1 MQTTRITQQDLA
13 GSVVSVPPVAR
24 NADLSLN
31 EGENRKIV
39 EHLEAGGVSTLLYGG
54 NALLYHVAPSQ
65 YGELLAMLEEIV
77 SADSL
82 VIPSVGSSYG
92 MMMDQAK
99 VICQSAFPTA
109 MVLPQPNVV
118 TYEGV
123 ERAIGDFVQAAGK
136 PAVVYI
142 KQLGYIEVEH
152 VKRLVEDGSVSW
164 IKYAIVRDDPAED
177 EYLRRLK
184 DAVGTEMIVSGI
196 GEQPAL
202 PHMQKYG
209 VTAFTSG
216 CVCIAPALSMH
227 MLRLIQSGD
236 FDAADQVREIFK
248 PLEDLRNGINPVRVL
263 HSAVAGAGV
272 AETGPLLPMMSP
284 VDEAQAEE
292 IARVASTLLEAEM
305 KFREES
311 TAG

>member
-1 MQTTRITQQDLA
+1 MQTSPITQQDLA
-13 GSVVSVPPVAR
+13 RSVVSVPPLAR
-24 NADLSLN
+24 NDDLSLN
-31 EGENRKIV
+31 EEENRKIV
-39 EHLEAGGVSTLLYGG
+39 QHLEAGGISTFLYGG

-65 YGELLAMLEEIV
+65 YGELLSMLEGV
-77 SADSL
+77 VADNSL

-92 MMMDQAK
+92 MMMDQAR
-99 VICQSAFPTA
+99 VIRDTSFPTA

-118 TYEGV
+118 TYTGV
-123 ERAIGDFVQAAGK
+123 ERAIGDYVQAAGK

-152 VKRLVEDGSVSW
+152 VKRLVENGAVSW

-177 EYLRRLK
+177 EYLQRLK
-184 DAVGTEMIVSGI
+184 DAIGTDMIVSGI

-202 PHMQKYG
+202 PHMEKFD

-216 CVCIAPALSMH
+216 CVCIAPALSMR
-227 MLRLIQSGD
+227 MLKLIQLGE
-236 FDAADQVREIFK
+236 FAAASQIREVFK

-263 HSAVAGAGV
+263 HAAVAGAGI

-284 VDEAQAEE
+284 VNESQRVE
-292 IARVASTLLEAEM
+292 IAEVAKTLLKAEM
-305 KFREES
+305 ELRAEL
-311 TAG
+311 T

>member
-1 MQTTRITQQDLA
+1 MQTSPITQQDLA
-13 GSVVSVPPVAR
+13 RSVVSVPPLAR
-24 NADLSLN
+24 NDDLSLN
-31 EGENRKIV
+31 EEENRKIV
-39 EHLEAGGVSTLLYGG
+39 QHLEAGGISTFLYGG

-65 YGELLAMLEEIV
+65 YGELLSMLEGV
-77 SADSL
+77 VADNSL

-92 MMMDQAK
+92 MMMDQAR
-99 VICQSAFPTA
+99 VIRDTSFPTA

-118 TYEGV
+118 TYTGV
-123 ERAIGDFVQAAGK
+123 ERAIGDYVQAAGK

-152 VKRLVEDGSVSW
+152 VKRLVENGAVSW

-177 EYLRRLK
+177 EYLQRLK
-184 DAVGTEMIVSGI
+184 DAIGTDMIVSGI

-202 PHMQKYG
+202 PHMEKFD

-216 CVCIAPALSMH
+216 CVCIAPALSMR
-227 MLRLIQSGD
+227 MLKLIQLGE
-236 FDAADQVREIFK
+236 FAAASQIRDVFK

-263 HSAVAGAGV
+263 HAAVAGAGI

-284 VDEAQAEE
+284 VNESQRVE
-292 IARVASTLLEAEM
+292 IAEVAKTLLKAEM
-305 KFREES
+305 ELRAEL
-311 TAG
+311 T

>member
-1 MQTTRITQQDLA
+1 MQTSPITQQDLA
-13 GSVVSVPPVAR
+13 SSVVSVPPLAR
-24 NADLSLN
+24 NDDLSLN
-31 EGENRKIV
+31 EEENRKIV
-39 EHLEAGGVSTLLYGG
+39 QHLEAGGISTFLYGG

-65 YGELLAMLEEIV
+65 YGELLSMLEGV
-77 SADSL
+77 VADNSL

-92 MMMDQAK
+92 MMMDQAR
-99 VICQSAFPTA
+99 VIRDTSFPTA

-118 TYEGV
+118 TYTGV
-123 ERAIGDFVQAAGK
+123 ERAIGDYVQAAGK

-152 VKRLVEDGSVSW
+152 VKRLVENGSVSW

-177 EYLRRLK
+177 EYLQRLK
-184 DAVGTEMIVSGI
+184 DAIGTDMIVSGI

-202 PHMQKYG
+202 PHMEKFD

-216 CVCIAPALSMH
+216 CVCIAPALSMR
-227 MLRLIQSGD
+227 MLKLIQLGE
-236 FDAADQVREIFK
+236 FAAASQIRDVFK

-263 HSAVAGAGV
+263 HAAVAGAGI

-284 VDEAQAEE
+284 VNESQRVE
-292 IARVASTLLEAEM
+292 IAEVAKTLLKAEM
-305 KFREES
+305 ELRAEL
-311 TAG
+311 T

>member
-1 MQTTRITQQDLA
+1 MQNSPITQQDLA
-13 GSVVSVPPVAR
+13 RSVVSVPPLAR
-24 NADLSLN
+24 NDDLSLN
-31 EGENRKIV
+31 EEENRKIV
-39 EHLEAGGVSTLLYGG
+39 QHLEAGGISTFLYGG

-65 YGELLAMLEEIV
+65 YGELLSMLEGIV
-77 SADSL
+77 ADNSL

-92 MMMDQAK
+92 MMMDQAR
-99 VICQSAFPTA
+99 IIRNTSYPTA

-118 TYEGV
+118 TCSGV
-123 ERAIGDFVQAAGK
+123 ERAIGDYVQAAGK

-152 VKRLVEDGSVSW
+152 VKRLVENGSVSW

-177 EYLRRLK
+177 EYLQRLK
-184 DAVGTEMIVSGI
+184 DAVGTDMIVSGI

-202 PHMQKYG
+202 PHMEKFN

-227 MLRLIQSGD
+227 MLKLIQSGD
-236 FDAADQVREIFK
+236 LEAASEVREIFK

-263 HSAVAGAGV
+263 HAAVSGSGI

-284 VDEAQAEE
+284 VSASQSAEITE
-292 IARVASTLLEAEM
+292 VAKVLLEAEM
-305 KFREES
+305 QFRAELK
-311 TAG
+311 

>member
-1 MQTTRITQQDLA
+1 MQTTPVTHEDLA
-13 GSVVSVPPVAR
+13 GSVVSVPPLAR

-31 EGENRKIV
+31 VDENQKIIR
-39 EHLEAGGVSTLLYGG
+39 HLEAGGISTLLYGG

-65 YGELLAMLEEIV
+65 YGELLAMLESLAAE
-77 SADSL
+77 DSL

-92 MMMDQAK
+92 MMLDQDRQLNK
-99 VICQSAFPTA
+99 TSYPTA

-152 VKRLVEDGSVSW
+152 VKRLVDSGAVSW
-164 IKYAIVRDDPAED
+164 IKYAIVLDDPEND
-177 EYLRRLK
+177 EYLTRLK
-184 DAVGTEMIVSGI
+184 DAVGTDAIVSGI

-202 PHMQKYG
+202 PHMRKFD

-216 CVCIAPALSMH
+216 CVCVAPALSMQ
-227 MLRLIQSGD
+227 MLKLIQAEQYE
-236 FDAADQVREIFK
+236 AADEIRQVFK

-263 HSAVAGAGV
+263 HSAVAGAGI

-284 VDEAQAEE
+284 VSDSQATE
-292 IARVASTLLEAEM
+292 IASVAQELLAAENE
-305 KFREES
+305 FRS
-311 TAG
+311 SRS